1 MYGFCSLPLCPM
13 RAEGSDR
20 SEQVNQLLFG
30 ERFEVL
36 ERGEKWSRV
45 KTTEEGYEGWID
57 NKQYTVL
64 TSEEYEDLGR
74 WEGVV
79 EEPLMRIGDETG
91 GLLVPMGSRLPERLG
106 EHRAGAAESALKLLH
121 APYLWGG
128 KSLMGID
135 CSGLVQVVYRVA
147 GVNLPRDASQQALC
161 GEKIESIGE
170 AKEEDLCF
178 FENAEGRVVHV
189 GIYLGDNRIVHAS
202 GEVRIDRIDDRG
214 IFNADRGEYSH
225 KLCGIRRLEHGEDCS
240 CGDCGCHHHGEC

>member
-1 MYGFCSLPLCPM
+1 MSFATFEESDLAALRAICGEARVTARDDVGEDFCHDELGG
-13 RAEGSDR
+13 A
-20 SEQVNQLLFG
+20 
-30 ERFEVL
+30 
-36 ERGEKWSRV
+36 RGRPDARVRV

-147 GVNLPRDASQQALC
+147 GVNLPLLTNPPATISASR
-161 GEKIESIGE
+161 IS
-170 AKEEDLCF
+170 
-178 FENAEGRVVHV
+178 RVSS
-189 GIYLGDNRIVHAS
+189 R
-202 GEVRIDRIDDRG
+202 
-214 IFNADRGEYSH
+214 
-225 KLCGIRRLEHGEDCS
+225 
-240 CGDCGCHHHGEC
+240 